1 MFYFKAIFL
10 WREENHPRAFP
21 GKNTCGGWNSVNNLG
36 YYHQNFNYYI
46 LFRSKVI
53 PINVL
58 ENTCPGFK
66 PSPSKIDKQ
75 HTL

>member
-1 MFYFKAIFL
+1 VAGQYFSNGGK
-10 WREENHPRAFP
+10 P
-21 GKNTCGGWNSVNNLG
+21 GQVFSVRL
-36 YYHQNFNYYI
+36 
-46 LFRSKVI
+46 LVKVI

-75 HTL
+75 HTS